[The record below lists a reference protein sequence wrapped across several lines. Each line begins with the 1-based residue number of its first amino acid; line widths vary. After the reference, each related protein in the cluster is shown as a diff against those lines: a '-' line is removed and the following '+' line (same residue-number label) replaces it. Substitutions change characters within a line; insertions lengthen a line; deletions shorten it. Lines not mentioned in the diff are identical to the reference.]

1 VSATLAADRPDAHDF
16 DREGGVTVIH
26 SARLLLMS
34 AFVLVALAGA
44 LVLGPAGPAL
54 AAGRDMVIGL
64 SGDATSLNPVIA
76 TDGISYTVEWPIFDS
91 LLELDASLNVR
102 PLLAE
107 SWEVSKDGLTYT
119 FKLKKGVTWHDGK
132 PFTARDVAFT
142 FYSVLDPKVTT
153 PHRAYFDALVGF
165 PELTA
170 KENAKRPEE
179 LAVRPIEV
187 VDDHTVRFR
196 LRYPSGSFL
205 AVLVNPRAGIVPEH
219 LLKGVDLNTAE
230 FNRKPVGTGPFKFV
244 EWRRGE
250 RIVME
255 ANDRYHAGRPAL
267 NRLIFRIIP
276 DAVVLLQ
283 ELRAGGVD
291 FIENP
296 PLTEMARL
304 KQTAGLRVLVADST
318 SYTYFGW
325 RQDVAPFTDIRVRR
339 ALNHAID
346 VASIVKEV
354 LQGYAAVAT
363 GQFPPSS
370 WAFDASVKPYAYDPN
385 LAKSLLAEAGFK
397 PGPDGV
403 LVRDGKRFTFS
414 IRHDQAN
421 QSVKDTA
428 VIIQEYLK
436 RVGVEATLEPLDW
449 PTFVKKLFASDF
461 EGIVVA
467 WTNHH
472 DPDPFA
478 YTIWHSSQ
486 WKGRNFAHYK
496 NPRVDELLEQAR
508 RTNVV
513 AERKKAYGEF
523 SKVLMEDAPYTFLY
537 FQQQVYVTRQ
547 GYEGFVPIPTFAGV
561 YQSLKAVR
569 WTGK

>member
-1 VSATLAADRPDAHDF
+1 MIHSIVLAALVVLFTLAGPRP
-16 DREGGVTVIH
+16 G
-26 SARLLLMS
+26 
-34 AFVLVALAGA
+34 
-44 LVLGPAGPAL
+44 LG
-54 AAGRDMVIGL
+54 AGRDLVVGL
-64 SGDATSLNPVIA
+64 GGDATSLNPVVA
-76 TDGISYTVEWPIFDS
+76 TDGISYTVEWPLFDS
-91 LLELDASLNVR
+91 LLELDQSLNVK

-107 SWEVSKDGLTYT
+107 SWETSRDGLTYT

-153 PHRAYFDALVGF
+153 PHRAYFDALAGF

-170 KENAKRPEE
+170 KENPKKPEE

-219 LLKGVDLNTAE
+219 LLKGQDLNTAE

-244 EWRRGE
+244 EWRRAE

-255 ANDRYHAGRPAL
+255 ANDKYHGGRPAL
-267 NRLIFRIIP
+267 NRVIFRIIP

-283 ELRAGGVD
+283 ELRSGGVD
-291 FIENP
+291 LMENP
-296 PLTEMARL
+296 PLTEVARL
-304 KQTAGLRVLVADST
+304 KQTAGLKVLTADNT
-318 SYTYFGW
+318 SYTYLGW
-325 RQDVAPFTDIRVRR
+325 RQDVAPFTDLRVRR
-339 ALNHAID
+339 ALNHAVD
-346 VASIVKEV
+346 VPSMIKEV
-354 LQGYAAVAT
+354 LQGYAAPAT

-370 WAFDASVKPYAYDPN
+370 WAYDASVKPYAYDP
-385 LAKSLLAEAGFK
+385 AKARALLAEAGFK
-397 PGPDGV
+397 PGADGI
-403 LVRDGKRFTFS
+403 LVKDGRPFTFT
-414 IRHDQAN
+414 IRHDVAN
-421 QSVKDTA
+421 QTVKDTA
-428 VIIQEYLK
+428 VIVQEYLK
-436 RVGVEATLEPLDW
+436 RVGVDARLEPLDW
-449 PTFVKKLFASDF
+449 PTFVKKLFASEF
-461 EGIVVA
+461 EGIVVN

-496 NPRVDELLEQAR
+496 NARVDELLEQAR
-508 RTNVV
+508 RTAVM
-513 AERKKAYGEF
+513 AERKKLYGDF
-523 SKVLMEDAPYTFLY
+523 SKVLMEDAPYVFLY
-537 FQQQVYVTRQ
+537 FPQQVYVTRQ
-547 GYEGFVPIPTFAGV
+547 GYEGFVALPTFGGI

>member
-1 VSATLAADRPDAHDF
+1 VKK
-16 DREGGVTVIH
+16 EGLVIH
-26 SARLLLMS
+26 SI
-34 AFVLVALAGA
+34 VLVLVVLLSLAGPRP
-44 LVLGPAGPAL
+44 GL
-54 AAGRDMVIGL
+54 AAGRDLVVGL
-64 SGDATSLNPVIA
+64 GGDATSLNPVVA
-76 TDGISYTVEWPIFDS
+76 TDSVSYTVEWPIFDS
-91 LLELDASLNVR
+91 LLELDERLNVK

-107 SWEVSKDGLTYT
+107 SWEASRDGLTYT

-153 PHRAYFDALVGF
+153 PHRAYFDALAGF

-170 KENAKRPEE
+170 KENPKKPEE

-219 LLKGVDLNTAE
+219 LLKGADLNTAE
-230 FNRKPVGTGPFKFV
+230 FNRKPVGTGPFKLV

-250 RIVME
+250 RIVLE
-255 ANDRYHAGRPAL
+255 ANEKYHGGRPAL
-267 NRLIFRIIP
+267 NRVLFRIIP

-283 ELRAGGVD
+283 ELRSGGVD
-291 FIENP
+291 LMENP
-296 PLTEMARL
+296 PLTEVARL
-304 KQTAGLRVLVADST
+304 KQTPGLRVITADNT
-318 SYTYFGW
+318 SYTYLGW
-325 RQDVAPFTDIRVRR
+325 RQDLAPFTDLRVRR

-346 VASIVKEV
+346 VPSMIKEV
-354 LQGYAAVAT
+354 LQGYAAPAT

-370 WAFDASVKPYAYDPN
+370 WAYDPSVKPYAYDPAR
-385 LAKSLLAEAGFK
+385 AKALLADAGFK
-397 PGPDGV
+397 PGADGI
-403 LVRDGKRFTFS
+403 LTKDGKPFTFT
-414 IRHDQAN
+414 IRHDVAN
-421 QSVKDTA
+421 QTVKDTA
-428 VIIQEYLK
+428 VIVQEYLK
-436 RVGVEATLEPLDW
+436 RVGVDARLEPLDW
-449 PTFVKKLFASDF
+449 PTFVKKLFASEF
-461 EGIVVA
+461 EGIVVN

-508 RTNVV
+508 RTAVV
-513 AERKKAYGEF
+513 AERKKAYAEF
-523 SKVLMEDAPYTFLY
+523 SRVLMEDAPYVFLY
-537 FQQQVYVTRQ
+537 FPQQVYVTRQ
-547 GYEGFVPIPTFAGV
+547 GYEGFVALPTFAGI

>member
-1 VSATLAADRPDAHDF
+1 MRTILLA
-16 DREGGVTVIH
+16 V
-26 SARLLLMS
+26 
-34 AFVLVALAGA
+34 FVVVLASSGA
-44 LVLGPAGPAL
+44 GESL
-54 AAGRDMVIGL
+54 AAGKDMVIGM

-76 TDGISYTVEWPIFDS
+76 TDSMSYIAEWPLFDS

-107 SWEVSKDGLTYT
+107 SWEVSRDGLTYT
-119 FKLKKGVTWHDGK
+119 FKLKKGVRWHDGK

-142 FYSVLDPKVTT
+142 FYSVLNPKVTT
-153 PHRAYFDALVGF
+153 PHRAYFDALAGF

-170 KENAKRPEE
+170 KENPKRPEE
-179 LAVRPIEV
+179 LAVKPIEV
-187 VDDHTVRFR
+187 VDDSTIRFR

-205 AVLVNPRAGIVPEH
+205 AVLVNPRAGIIPEH

-255 ANDRYHAGRPAL
+255 ANDQYHAGRPAL

-296 PLTEMARL
+296 PLTEVARL
-304 KQTAGLRVLVADST
+304 KQTPGLKVLVADNT
-318 SYTYFGW
+318 SYSYFGW
-325 RQDVAPFTDIRVRR
+325 RQDIAPFDDLRVRR

-346 VASIVKEV
+346 VPTIVKEV
-354 LQGYAAVAT
+354 LQGYAVVAN
-363 GQFPPSS
+363 GQFPPGS
-370 WAFDASVKPYAYDPN
+370 WAYDASVKPYAYDVN
-385 LAKSLLAEAGFK
+385 RARALLAESGWK

-403 LVRDGKRFTFS
+403 LAKDGKRFSFS
-414 IRHDQAN
+414 VRHDQAN
-421 QSVKDTA
+421 QTVKDTA
-428 VIIQEYLK
+428 VIVQEYLK
-436 RVGVEATLEPLDW
+436 RIGVEARLEALDW
-449 PTFVKKLFASDF
+449 PTFVKKLFASEF
-461 EGIVVA
+461 EAIVVN

-496 NPRVDELLEQAR
+496 NPKVDELLEQAR
-508 RTNVV
+508 HAAVV
-513 AERKKAYGEF
+513 SERKKHYAEF
-523 SKVLMEDAPYTFLY
+523 SRILMEDAPYTFLY
-537 FQQQVYVTRQ
+537 FPQQVYVTRQ
-547 GYEGFVPIPTFAGV
+547 AYEGFVPVPTFAGV

-569 WTGK
+569 WTGR

>member
-1 VSATLAADRPDAHDF
+1 MNDR
-16 DREGGVTVIH
+16 RI
-26 SARLLLMS
+26 
-34 AFVLVALAGA
+34 LVALLLAILA
-44 LVLGPAGPAL
+44 LVTPTAAP
-54 AAGRDMVIGL
+54 AAGKEMVIGFL
-64 SGDATSLNPVIA
+64 GDATSLNPVVA
-76 TDGISYTVEWPIFDS
+76 TDGQSYIAEWPMFDS
-91 LLELDASLNVR
+91 LVELDEKLGVR

-107 SWEVSKDGLTYT
+107 SWEVSKDGLTWT
-119 FKLKKGVTWHDGK
+119 FKLKKGVKWHDGK

-153 PHRAYFDALVGF
+153 PHRAYFDALAGF

-170 KENAKRPEE
+170 KDNPKKPEE

-219 LLKGVDLNTAE
+219 ILKGADLNTAE
-230 FNRKPVGTGPFKFV
+230 FNRRLIGTGPFKLV

-250 RIVME
+250 RLVME
-255 ANDRYHAGRPAL
+255 ANTEYHGGRPAL
-267 NRLIFRIIP
+267 DHLIFRIIP
-276 DAVVLLQ
+276 DSVVLLQ

-296 PLTEMARL
+296 PLTEVARL
-304 KQTAGLRVLVADST
+304 KQTPTLKVLVADNT

-325 RQDVAPFTDIRVRR
+325 RQDLAPFTDVRVRR
-339 ALNHAID
+339 ALYHAID
-346 VASIVKEV
+346 VPSIVREA
-354 LQGYAAVAT
+354 LQ
-363 GQFPPSS
+363 
-370 WAFDASVKPYAYDPN
+370 
-385 LAKSLLAEAGFK
+385 AEAGFK
-397 PGPDGV
+397 PGADGV
-403 LVRDGKRFTFS
+403 LTKDGKRFSFS
-414 IRHDQAN
+414 VRHDQAN

-428 VIIQEYLK
+428 VIVQEFLK
-436 RVGVEATLEPLDW
+436 RVGVEAHLEPLDW

-461 EGIVVA
+461 EGIVVG

-486 WKGRNFAHYK
+486 WRLRNFAHYK
-496 NPRVDELLEQAR
+496 NARVDEALEAAR
-508 RTNVV
+508 RTANT
-513 AERKKAYGEF
+513 AERKKHYAEL
-523 SKVLMEDAPYTFLY
+523 SKLLMEDAPYVFLY
-537 FQQQVYVTRQ
+537 FPQQVYVTRS
-547 GYEGFVPIPTFAGV
+547 GYEGFVPIPTFAGI
-561 YQSLKAVR
+561 YQSLKSVR

>member
-1 VSATLAADRPDAHDF
+1 
-16 DREGGVTVIH
+16 VIH
-26 SARLLLMS
+26 SI
-34 AFVLVALAGA
+34 VLAALVVLFTLAGPRPG
-44 LVLGPAGPAL
+44 LG
-54 AAGRDMVIGL
+54 AGRDLVVGL
-64 SGDATSLNPVIA
+64 GGDATSLNPVVA
-76 TDGISYTVEWPIFDS
+76 TDGISYTVEWPLFDS
-91 LLELDASLNVR
+91 LLELDQSLNVK

-107 SWEVSKDGLTYT
+107 SWETSRDGLTYT

-153 PHRAYFDALVGF
+153 PHRAYFDALAGF

-170 KENAKRPEE
+170 KENPKKPEE

-219 LLKGVDLNTAE
+219 LLKGQDLNTAE

-244 EWRRGE
+244 EWRRAE

-255 ANDRYHAGRPAL
+255 ANDKYHGGRPAL
-267 NRLIFRIIP
+267 NRVIFRSIP

-283 ELRAGGVD
+283 ELRSGGVD
-291 FIENP
+291 LMENP
-296 PLTEMARL
+296 PLTEVARL
-304 KQTAGLRVLVADST
+304 KQTAGLKVLTADNT
-318 SYTYFGW
+318 SYTYLGW
-325 RQDVAPFTDIRVRR
+325 RQDVAPFTDLRVRR
-339 ALNHAID
+339 ALNHAVD
-346 VASIVKEV
+346 VPSMIKEV
-354 LQGYAAVAT
+354 LQGYAAPAT

-370 WAFDASVKPYAYDPN
+370 WAYDASVKPYAYDP
-385 LAKSLLAEAGFK
+385 AKARALLAEAGFK
-397 PGPDGV
+397 PGADGI
-403 LVRDGKRFTFS
+403 LVKDGRPFTFT
-414 IRHDQAN
+414 IRHDVAN
-421 QSVKDTA
+421 QTVKDTA
-428 VIIQEYLK
+428 VIVQEYLK
-436 RVGVEATLEPLDW
+436 RVGVDARLEPLDW
-449 PTFVKKLFASDF
+449 PTFVKKLFASEF
-461 EGIVVA
+461 EGIVVN

-496 NPRVDELLEQAR
+496 NARVDELLEQAR
-508 RTNVV
+508 RTAVM
-513 AERKKAYGEF
+513 AERKKLYGDF
-523 SKVLMEDAPYTFLY
+523 SKVLMEDAPYVFLY
-537 FQQQVYVTRQ
+537 FPQQVYVTRQ
-547 GYEGFVPIPTFAGV
+547 GYEGFVALPTFGGI

>member
-1 VSATLAADRPDAHDF
+1 VIAK
-16 DREGGVTVIH
+16 GGVIVIH
-26 SARLLLMS
+26 AILLAVLSA
-34 AFVLVALAGA
+34 ALA
-44 LVLGPAGPAL
+44 VCGPADVL
-54 AAGRDMVIGL
+54 AAGKDFVIGL

-76 TDGISYTVEWPIFDS
+76 TDSMSYTVEWPVFDS
-91 LLELDASLNVR
+91 LVELDQKLNVR

-107 SWEVSKDGLTYT
+107 SWETSKDGLTYT
-119 FKLKKGVTWHDGK
+119 FKLKKGVRWHDGK

-170 KENAKRPEE
+170 KENPKRPEE

-219 LLKGVDLNTAE
+219 LLKGTDLNTAE
-230 FNRKPVGTGPFKFV
+230 FNRKPVGTGPFKFI
-244 EWRRGE
+244 EWRRGD

-255 ANDRYHAGRPAL
+255 ANEQYHGGRPGL

-276 DAVVLLQ
+276 DGVVLLQ

-291 FIENP
+291 FMENP
-296 PLTEMARL
+296 PLTEVARL
-304 KQTAGLRVLVADST
+304 KQTAGLKVLLADNT

-325 RQDVAPFTDIRVRR
+325 RQDVAPFNDVRVRR

-346 VASIVKEV
+346 VPSIVKEV
-354 LQGYAAVAT
+354 LQGYAAVAN
-363 GQFPPSS
+363 GQFPPAS
-370 WAFDASVKPYAYDPN
+370 WAYDASVKPYAYDPN
-385 LAKSLLAEAGFK
+385 RAKALLAEAGFQ

-403 LVRDGKRFTFS
+403 LVKDGKRFSFG

-421 QSVKDTA
+421 PTVKDTA
-428 VIIQEYLK
+428 VIVQEYLK
-436 RVGVEATLEPLDW
+436 RVGVEATMEPLDW
-449 PTFVKKLFASDF
+449 PTFVKKLFASEF
-461 EGIVVA
+461 EGIVVN

-508 RTNVV
+508 RTAVV
-513 AERKKAYGEF
+513 SERRKAYAEF
-523 SKVLMEDAPYTFLY
+523 SKVLMEDAPYVFLY
-537 FQQQVYVTRQ
+537 FPQQVYVTRQ
-547 GYEGFVPIPTFAGV
+547 AYDGFVPIPTFAGV

>member
-1 VSATLAADRPDAHDF
+1 VTDVNRK
-16 DREGGVTVIH
+16 EGSVVIH
-26 SARLLLMS
+26 TLVLI
-34 AFVLVALAGA
+34 VLVTLS
-44 LVLGPAGPAL
+44 VLGGAAPGL
-54 AAGRDMVIGL
+54 AAGRDLVVGL

-76 TDGISYTVEWPIFDS
+76 TDGQSYIVEWPIFDS
-91 LLELDASLNVR
+91 LLELDATLNVR

-107 SWEVSKDGLTYT
+107 SWEVSKDGLSYT
-119 FKLKKGVTWHDGK
+119 FKLKKGVRWHDGK

-142 FYSVLDPKVTT
+142 FYSVLDPRVTT

-170 KENAKRPEE
+170 KDNPKRPEE
-179 LAVRPIEV
+179 LPVRPIEV
-187 VDDHTVRFR
+187 VDEHTVRFR

-219 LLKGVDLNTAE
+219 LLKGVDLNTAD

-250 RIVME
+250 RLVME
-255 ANDRYHAGRPAL
+255 ANEQYHGGRPAL

-283 ELRAGGVD
+283 ELKAGGVD

-296 PLTEMARL
+296 PLTEVARL
-304 KQTAGLRVLVADST
+304 KQTAGLKVLVADNT
-318 SYTYFGW
+318 SYTYVGW
-325 RQDVAPFTDIRVRR
+325 RQDLAPFNDLRVRR
-339 ALNHAID
+339 ALNHAVD
-346 VASIVKEV
+346 VPSIIKEV
-354 LQGYAAVAT
+354 LQGYAAIAT
-363 GQFPPSS
+363 GQFPPAS
-370 WAFDASVKPYAYDPN
+370 WAFDPSVKPYAYDPN
-385 LAKSLLAEAGFK
+385 RAKALLAEAGFK
-397 PGPDGV
+397 PGPDGI
-403 LVRDGKRFTFS
+403 LVKDGKRFSFS

-428 VIIQEYLK
+428 VIVQEYLK

-449 PTFVKKLFASDF
+449 PTFVKKLFASEF

-508 RTNVV
+508 RTAVV
-513 AERKKAYGEF
+513 AERKRAYAEF
-523 SKVLMEDAPYTFLY
+523 SRVLMEDAPYVFLY

-547 GYEGFVPIPTFAGV
+547 GYEGFVPIPTYGGL